1 VGGYA
6 GVHAAS
12 VARVSGPAAVC
23 DRGYAS
29 FLWCHELTVRLRKV
43 LPVLRDLLR
52 KIVMPRSPSIG
63 WAYEERKDGV

>member
-29 FLWCHELTVRLRKV
+29 FLWCHELTVRYARLEADN
-43 LPVLRDLLR
+43 RDAFSYDQVDL
-52 KIVMPRSPSIG
+52 
-63 WAYEERKDGV
+63 

>member
-1 VGGYA
+1 MGGYA

-29 FLWCHELTVRLRKV
+29 FLWCHELTVRYARLEADN
-43 LPVLRDLLR
+43 RDAFSYDQVDL
-52 KIVMPRSPSIG
+52 
-63 WAYEERKDGV
+63 